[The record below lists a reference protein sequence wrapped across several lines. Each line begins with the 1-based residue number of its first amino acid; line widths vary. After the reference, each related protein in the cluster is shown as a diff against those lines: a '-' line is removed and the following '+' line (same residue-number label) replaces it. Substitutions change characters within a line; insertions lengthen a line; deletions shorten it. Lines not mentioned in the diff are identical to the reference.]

1 MIRAKKLGFR
11 AIGAKDLPLLADW
24 LNDEHLSE
32 LVVGRAFPVS
42 LEQQQRWF
50 ERSMGDE
57 RNQRWMVETFDGE
70 TIGLTG
76 LWDIDYVNRNALTA
90 LKIGAKDIQGKG
102 YGTDAI
108 LAIMAYAF
116 GQLGLERLWGEILA
130 YNVPSYKAY
139 VEKCGWKV
147 EGVLRKHVFRSG
159 AYHDV
164 LRVAILREEFMALP
178 AAAGYIVQPPTAKI
192 ELDGR
197 FTALPVV
204 GHKR

>member
-42 LEQQQRWF
+42 LEQQ
-50 ERSMGDE
+50 
-57 RNQRWMVETFDGE
+57 QRWMVETFDGE

-178 AAAGYIVQPPTAKI
+178 AAADYIVQPPTVKI